1 MKMHSYSHSPLAALA
16 TMVLACLACAAPT
29 PAVAQSDANYPNKPI
44 RFVVPSSPGSSPD
57 ILSRLI
63 GGALAEEL
71 GQTVVTDL
79 MPGAAGIV
87 GTSRVARAEPDGYT
101 LLYAFNQVVTMNP
114 PLYKEKLA
122 YDPPRDFAPISL
134 TLNLSYMWIANPDFA
149 PNTMAELIARNAQAP
164 GSVKYASTGYGS
176 AAHLGGVLLELMT
189 GTSMLHVPYRGNTTA
204 DLLAGVVQL
213 KLDPVAASIGL
224 VKAGRVKVLAVSAL
238 QRLAVLPDVPTVA
251 ETLPGYSIVGWQ
263 GVWAPAGTPQ
273 AIIQILNTA
282 IVKVIARPDIAQR
295 IRELGYEPLSSSPRQ
310 MAERI
315 RKETAEWTETIRRAG
330 ITLD

>member
-1 MKMHSYSHSPLAALA
+1 MNPQSRSPLTTLA
-16 TMVLACLACAAPT
+16 MLVLACCTWLVAT
-29 PAVAQSDANYPNKPI
+29 AVAAQPYPNKPI

-63 GGALAEEL
+63 GAALSEEL
-71 GQTVVTDL
+71 GQTVVTEL

-87 GTSRVARAEPDGYT
+87 ATSRVARAAPDGYT
-101 LLYAFNQVVTMNP
+101 LLYGFNQIVTMNP
-114 PLYKEKLA
+114 PLYKEKLP

-149 PNTMAELIARNAQAP
+149 PNTMAELVARNRQAP

-176 AAHLGGVLLELMT
+176 AAHLGGVLLEQMT
-189 GTSMLHVPYRGNTTA
+189 GTSMLHVPYRGNTTS

-224 VKAGRVKVLAVSAL
+224 VKAGRVKVLAVSAP
-238 QRLAVLPDVPTVA
+238 QRLAVLPDVPTVS
-251 ETLPGYSIVGWQ
+251 ETIPGYAIVGWQ
-263 GVWAPAGTPQ
+263 GVWAPAGTPA
-273 AIIQILNTA
+273 AIIQRLNTA
-282 IVKVIARPDIAQR
+282 IVRVIARPDIQTR
-295 IRELGYEPLSSSPRQ
+295 IRALGYESLSSSPQ
-310 MAERI
+310 VMAERI
-315 RKETAEWTETIRRAG
+315 RQETDEWTSIITRAG